1 MSRSTSE
8 TAELPEGKL
17 PGELLA
23 ELLGCLPTQDPEVVL
38 GPGVGEDAALLSYPP
53 ASGHLLAAKSD
64 PITFATDEIGFY
76 AVNVC
81 ANDLA
86 VSGARPR
93 YYLVTVLFPAGS
105 TTAATVRTVF
115 QQLARACRDHDIV
128 VVGGHSEVTSAVTQP
143 VVAGTLL
150 GHVEPGRAVTSHGCR
165 PGDRL
170 LLAGVVPVE
179 GTSIIAREKR
189 EELLAWGWSPQE
201 LDRAAAFLYEPG
213 ISVVA
218 PALAVAEAGL
228 VTAMHDPTEGGV
240 VTALW
245 ELATAAQVG
254 LEVDLDAIPVPEI
267 SARLCAAFGLDP
279 LGTIAS
285 GALLAACPPEH
296 VEPVLVA
303 WRSVGREGRVIGQ
316 VLAPEAGVR
325 ARRGG
330 TVAPLP
336 RFPADEITKLWR

>member
-1 MSRSTSE
+1 MSGSASE
-8 TAELPEGKL
+8 SSLLPEGKL
-17 PGELLA
+17 PPDLLA
-23 ELLGCLPTQDPEVVL
+23 ELLGRLPTQDAGVVL

-93 YYLVTVLFPAGS
+93 YYLVTALFPAGQ
-105 TTAATVRTVF
+105 TTADTVREVF
-115 QQLARACRDHDIV
+115 DQLARACADHGIV
-128 VVGGHSEVTSAVTQP
+128 VVGGHSEVTSAVAQP
-143 VVAGTLL
+143 VVAGTML
-150 GHVEPGRAVTSHGCR
+150 GHVDRGRYVTSHGCR
-165 PGDRL
+165 PGDVL

-189 EELLAWGWSPQE
+189 EELLARGWSPAE
-201 LDRAAAFLYEPG
+201 LDQAAAFLYEPG
-213 ISVVA
+213 ISVVE

-240 VTALW
+240 ATGLW
-245 ELATAAQVG
+245 ELAAAAQVG
-254 LEVDLDAIPVPEI
+254 LDVDLDAIPVPPI
-267 SARLCAAFGLDP
+267 SARLCGAFGLDP

-285 GALLAACPPEH
+285 GALLATCPPEH
-296 VEPVLVA
+296 VEPVLAA

-316 VLAPEAGVR
+316 VLPPEAGVR

-330 TVAPLP
+330 TVGPLP
-336 RFPADEITKLWR
+336 RFSADEITRLWG